1 MMALILAAAAAAA
14 SAQDD
19 KPARLNNPDL
29 NCKAGYEALLAQTK
43 EQQGLA
49 EAPSDSPSLIVYR
62 SPNER
67 AIYTITRKT
76 HPAYPAIVRQKIS
89 GGPGSGEGGAVTIQ
103 TLSCAYGDHAA
114 SRKFVT
120 SFFAEKNTQLKAEV
134 ESGHDP
140 FQHP

>member
-1 MMALILAAAAAAA
+1 MIALILAAAAATAA
-14 SAQDD
+14 AGDD

-29 NCKAGYEALLAQTK
+29 NCKAGYEALLTQTR

-49 EAPSDSPSLIVYR
+49 EAPSDTPSLIVYR

-67 AIYTITRKT
+67 AIYTVTRKT
-76 HPAYPAIVRQKIS
+76 HPAYPAIVRQKVS

-120 SFFAEKNTQLKAEV
+120 SFFSEKNTQLKAEV